1 MLFRSYNVAAV
12 SDATGEMAAYSEIII
27 DPESPAWG
35 YQQLTAVVRWHRGHR
50 LGLLVKTAM
59 LELLASAEP
68 QLEYIETGNAASNEH
83 MIAIN
88 EQLAYRVVE
97 PGWRSYEMAVA
108 DMR

>member
-1 MLFRSYNVAAV
+1 
-12 SDATGEMAAYSEIII
+12 
-27 DPESPAWG
+27 
-35 YQQLTAVVRWHRGHR
+35 
-50 LGLLVKTAM
+50 M

-108 DMR
+108 DMG